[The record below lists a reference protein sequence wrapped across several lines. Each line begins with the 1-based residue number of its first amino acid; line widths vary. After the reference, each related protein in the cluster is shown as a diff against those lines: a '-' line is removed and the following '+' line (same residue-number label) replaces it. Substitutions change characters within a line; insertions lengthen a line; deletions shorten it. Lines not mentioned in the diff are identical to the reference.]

1 MSPTTKGCMTTSS
14 KTVRPGEIWLT
25 YLHFS
30 DKPELGKVRPVL
42 VVDAQ
47 QDSTIAVAL
56 KVTSKA
62 PHDER
67 VCIALDDWAT
77 CGLRKPSYVRLDQ
90 IFEVATNSLLRDEPL
105 GSLSPDPM
113 ATILQRLESAQK

>member
-56 KVTSKA
+56 KVTTKA
-62 PHDER
+62 PHDGR
-67 VCIALDDWAT
+67 ACMALDDWAA

-90 IFEVATNSLLRDEPL
+90 IFEVATD
-105 GSLSPDPM
+105 
-113 ATILQRLESAQK
+113 